1 MILIRMSN
9 YQAAPLKQPMSLTGA
24 PIRSDNSNTR
34 GIRMVIGR
42 ARRVKWRRLLA
53 LMIIAGV
60 LTLNGVA
67 WMQAWAMT
75 HYLPAGQRTPKPE
88 ALSPGEKISAIITGV
103 KVPRP
108 QNERT
113 PADVGLSFEVH
124 TIDIAGGESLEA
136 WYVPQS
142 QPVGIILMFPGY
154 AESKQSLLPAA
165 SALHDMGYD
174 LLLVDFRGA
183 GGSSGND
190 TTLGVREGKDVV
202 LAVEYATR
210 TWPGSKVA
218 LYGVSMGSVAVMRA
232 IAKEGVQPDAAI
244 LESPFDGLLST
255 VRNRF
260 HAMGLPAFPGAELL
274 VFWGSVQHGF
284 NGFEHNPLDYAS
296 SVKCPAL
303 LLSGENDPRVTLE
316 QARVIYERLGGEKE
330 FVNFPGAG
338 HEALVVDAPEVW
350 RERVRQ
356 FLNHANFDR

>member
-1 MILIRMSN
+1 L
-9 YQAAPLKQPMSLTGA
+9 
-24 PIRSDNSNTR
+24 
-34 GIRMVIGR
+34 VIGR
-42 ARRVKWRRLLA
+42 TRRVKWRKLPA
-53 LMIIAGV
+53 LIIIAGV

-113 PADVGLSFEVH
+113 PADVGLSFEVR
-124 TIDIAGGESLEA
+124 TIDVGVDESLEA
-136 WYVPQS
+136 WHVPHS

-154 AESKQSLLPAA
+154 AESKQSRLPAA

-190 TTLGVREGKDVV
+190 TTLGVREGKDVA

-210 TWPGSKVA
+210 TWPNSKMV
-218 LYGVSMGSVAVMRA
+218 LYGVSMGSVAIMRA
-232 IAKEGVQPDAAI
+232 IAREGVQPDAAI

-260 HAMGLPAFPGAELL
+260 DAMELPAFPGAELL
-274 VFWGSVQHGF
+274 VFWGSVQQGF
-284 NGFEHNPLDYAS
+284 NGFAHNPLDYAS

-303 LLSGENDPRVTLE
+303 LLSGENDPRVTTE
-316 QARVIYERLGGEKE
+316 QARDIYERLGGPKE
-330 FVNFPGAG
+330 FVSFPGAG
-338 HEALVVDAPEVW
+338 HETLVAHTEEVW
-350 RERVRQ
+350 KEHVARL
-356 FLNHANFDR
+356 LNDFSQRSK